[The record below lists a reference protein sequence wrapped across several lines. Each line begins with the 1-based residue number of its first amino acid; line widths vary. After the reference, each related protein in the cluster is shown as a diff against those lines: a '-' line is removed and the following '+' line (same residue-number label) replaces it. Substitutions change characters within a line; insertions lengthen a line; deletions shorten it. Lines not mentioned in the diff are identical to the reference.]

1 MAAVARNQLRIIAGQ
16 WRGRKLPFA
25 DVEGL
30 RPTPD
35 RVRETLFNW
44 LAPMIGGARCLD
56 PFAGSGAL
64 GLEALS
70 RGAAEV
76 VMLDKHPKVMKQLQA
91 NLTLLDCQQAMLQQ
105 ADALQFLQQTPE
117 KPFDVVFLDPPYRKN
132 LLAPCCELLNEQA
145 WLAEGARVYLE
156 NERGYTLP
164 ILPDNWELL
173 RSKKAGQVA
182 YHLAIVRAVA

>member
-1 MAAVARNQLRIIAGQ
+1 MPAGACNQIRIIAGE
-16 WRGRKLPFA
+16 WRGRKLAFA

-44 LAPMIGGARCLD
+44 LSPLIRGARCLD

-64 GLEALS
+64 AFEALS

-76 VMLDKHPKVMKQLQA
+76 LLLDQHPKVIAQLNS
-91 NLTLLDCQQAMLQQ
+91 NLSILNCERALVQQ
-105 ADALQFLQQTPE
+105 ADALDFLERAPD

-132 LLAPCCELLNEQA
+132 LLAPCCELLNAQA
-145 WLAEGARVYLE
+145 WLAKGARVYLE
-156 NERGYTLP
+156 TERGFALP
-164 ILPDNWELL
+164 ALPDNWQLV

-182 YHLAIVRAVA
+182 YHLAIVGG

>member
-1 MAAVARNQLRIIAGQ
+1 MSSGARNQIRIIAGE
-16 WRGRKLPFA
+16 WRGRKLSFA

-44 LAPMIGGARCLD
+44 LSPLIRGARCLD

-76 VMLDKHPKVMKQLQA
+76 VMLDKHPRVITQLNS
-91 NLTLLDCQQAMLQQ
+91 NLSLLNCQQAVLRQ
-105 ADALQFLQQTPE
+105 ADALDFLQGTPD
-117 KPFDVVFLDPPYRKN
+117 KAFDVVFLDPPFREN
-132 LLAPCCELLNEQA
+132 MLAPCCELLSAQA
-145 WLAEGARVYLE
+145 WLADGARVYLE
-156 NERGYTLP
+156 TERGHALP
-164 ILPDNWELL
+164 VLPDNWQLQ

-182 YHLAIVRAVA
+182 YHLAVVSG